1 MHQQKMS
8 KSDMYKSTIT
18 FDKINDIYPQ
28 SFVDQLHKKSK
39 FDMHTTIIF
48 DNYHAEPIDDILLS
62 KVKFMPNH
70 KQDKTI
76 YYKPGSGLAH
86 LTYDIEAKLNPKVI
100 QQLLEPEKQI
110 EEPVD
115 SLKECLEINKENK
128 SEKYERRSLR
138 EDLGLTERSEKKDD
152 K

>member
-1 MHQQKMS
+1 MDSFTRQQKMS

-18 FDKINDIYPQ
+18 FDKISDIYPQ
-28 SFVDQLHKKSK
+28 SFVDELHKKSK
-39 FDMHTTIIF
+39 GFDY
-48 DNYHAEPIDDILLS
+48 NAEPINNLLFS

-70 KQDKTI
+70 KQNKITI
-76 YYKPGSGLAH
+76 YKPGSGLAY

-100 QQLLEPEKQI
+100 QELLEPEKQI

-138 EDLGLTERSEKKDD
+138 EDLGLTEKSEKKDD

>member
-1 MHQQKMS
+1 MDSFTLQQKMS

-18 FDKINDIYPQ
+18 FDKISDIYPQ

-39 FDMHTTIIF
+39 GFDC
-48 DNYHAEPIDDILLS
+48 NAEPIDNLLFS

-70 KQDKTI
+70 KQNKTI
-76 YYKPGSGLAH
+76 YYKPGSGLV
-86 LTYDIEAKLNPKVI
+86 YDIEAKLNPKVI
-100 QQLLEPEKQI
+100 QELLEPEKQI

-138 EDLGLTERSEKKDD
+138 EDLGLTEKSEQE
-152 K
+152 

>member
-1 MHQQKMS
+1 MDSFTHQQKMS
-8 KSDMYKSTIT
+8 ESDMYKSTIT
-18 FDKINDIYPQ
+18 FDKISDIYPQ
-28 SFVDQLHKKSK
+28 SFVDELHEKSK
-39 FDMHTTIIF
+39 GFDCNTTESMYDTLF
-48 DNYHAEPIDDILLS
+48 S

-76 YYKPGSGLAH
+76 YYKPGSGLVH

-100 QQLLEPEKQI
+100 QELLEPEKQI

-138 EDLGLTERSEKKDD
+138 EDLGLTEKSEKKDD